1 MEQAHYY
8 TVNLQWEQD
17 RIGWLSSPALP
28 HKDLQVATPPEF
40 PKGVAGVWSPEH
52 LLVASVSSCY
62 MATFMAIA
70 EASKVPVVQFSIEA
84 EGKLEQTDGVMW
96 ISEVELLPTVVLPSD
111 EYLPKMERILAKS
124 KEKCFVSNSL
134 KTNVIVRA
142 TIQAQSNT
150 GVVTV

>member
-8 TVNLQWEQD
+8 TVNLTWEQD
-17 RIGWLSSPALP
+17 RIGWLSSPELP
-28 HKDLQVATPPEF
+28 EKDLQVATPPQF
-40 PKGVAGVWSPEH
+40 PKGVAGIWSPEH

-70 EASKVPVVQFSIEA
+70 EASKVPVVQFGIEA
-84 EGKLEQTDGVMW
+84 AGKLEQTDGVMW
-96 ISEVELLPTVVLPSD
+96 ISEIELVPTIILPND
-111 EYLPKMERILAKS
+111 DNLPKMERILAKS

-142 TIQAQSNT
+142 TVQAQAAT